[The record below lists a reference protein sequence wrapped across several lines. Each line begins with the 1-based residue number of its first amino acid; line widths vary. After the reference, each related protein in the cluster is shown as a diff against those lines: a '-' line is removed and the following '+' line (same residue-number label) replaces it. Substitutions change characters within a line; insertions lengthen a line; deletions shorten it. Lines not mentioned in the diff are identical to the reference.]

1 MSEHEHPH
9 TAADGSE
16 IRHEDMLTV
25 GVHRAHYHE
34 GDDLV
39 YVRPNGTSV
48 HYPDIDGQPD
58 PRSREA
64 AEALLDE
71 CLGLLGT
78 MPTPSSTSEQQ
89 YEWAERYR
97 AFRDRPEV
105 KRRLGGEGG
114 DTMTELERMEAIGS
128 AMSESSRSVQRR
140 IAVQK
145 GEPAPTFDN
154 VIVPREQAERT
165 LRVLEAAEFGKLEQD
180 DYGRCRTCCQEWIHA
195 PDCALAASIADLR
208 AVLG

>member
-58 PRSREA
+58 PRSRDPQ

-71 CLGLLGT
+71 ALGLLVRARADVY
-78 MPTPSSTSEQQ
+78 MRWCIPSECAMT
-89 YEWAERYR
+89 RDTD
-97 AFRDRPEV
+97 AFLDRDEV
-105 KRRLGGEGG
+105 KAR
-114 DTMTELERMEAIGS
+114 
-128 AMSESSRSVQRR
+128 
-140 IAVQK
+140 
-145 GEPAPTFDN
+145 
-154 VIVPREQAERT
+154 
-165 LRVLEAAEFGKLEQD
+165 
-180 DYGRCRTCCQEWIHA
+180 
-195 PDCALAASIADLR
+195 LAAQEEGAP
-208 AVLG
+208 